1 MNNKSLCLHIKEEKG
16 PKKVREKRKKK
27 KAGFLSSGPIFEPQ
41 GSSLIKNSGSIS
53 QML

>member
-27 KAGFLSSGPIFEPQ
+27 VGFLSSGPIFEPQ